1 MIGTVDIASDSRTK
15 DQTKI
20 AVWWSSVARSMA
32 LKYPAT
38 GRIKMPFRLK
48 QDVPQFC
55 IEHVAVRSSR

>member
-1 MIGTVDIASDSRTK
+1 
-15 DQTKI
+15 
-20 AVWWSSVARSMA
+20 MA